1 MYKVIFSCIIGVLL
15 LLTNSYAAD
24 IQNALNGKEI
34 KQLVSG
40 NTVEGHFTRPRQE
53 KEYLTT
59 VVKYKTHF
67 SVNGEIVERS
77 SSIAASS
84 GSGNV
89 AAHGSWFV
97 KKGKL
102 CKQFTD
108 AKNNKKVCRKV
119 IPTGDGAYGLYTGK
133 GKLTRTWDRVIPG
146 NPHNL
151 R

>member
-1 MYKVIFSCIIGVLL
+1 MYKIILSSIISVALL
-15 LLTNSYAAD
+15 MTNAYAAD
-24 IQNALNGKEI
+24 IQKAMSGKEI

-40 NTVEGHFTRPRQE
+40 NTVEGRFTRPRE
-53 KEYLTT
+53 DKEYLTT

-77 SSIAASS
+77 SAIAAGS
-84 GSGNV
+84 GSANV

-102 CKQFTD
+102 CKQFRD

-119 IPTGDGAYGLYTGK
+119 IPMGDGEYGLYTGK